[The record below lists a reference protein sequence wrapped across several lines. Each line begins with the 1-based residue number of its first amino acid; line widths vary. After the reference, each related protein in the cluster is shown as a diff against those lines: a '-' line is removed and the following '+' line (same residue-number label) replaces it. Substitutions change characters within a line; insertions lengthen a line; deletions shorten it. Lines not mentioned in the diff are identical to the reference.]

1 LSKIFISAEEEELE
15 NTIGIENVDISPL
28 HIKIHHVGGR
38 DGELGEFPLNAHFL
52 KDITFHIYDPD
63 ESCLPQV
70 EAICQSR
77 GLQFKLHPYIVDD
90 REGVAEFQI
99 NHCACTSSLLPPA
112 QFKDQQYSPLSLLG
126 DYLYKDAFLPVKTIE
141 APSITLDSIARD
153 ENCSVDV
160 LSIDTQGSELRV
172 LKGAAE
178 ELSKSTV
185 AVLSEVELHELYEG
199 QPLFGDIHSEMR
211 KRGFNFVQMFTREAR
226 VNYFRAG
233 IGFRGDG
240 MLMSADALFLRDP
253 DHVEAEA
260 ERPAEALWKL
270 AFIAMSFGYV
280 EYALDCIQR
289 ATSRSDSIDTTS
301 DGNPEYIRFLVDIWR
316 LYNSSP
322 YIPQPSFV
330 EMFTVEEAWRRFDAD
345 NPHAWTTFD
354 RDRVLR
360 SYFAGVN
367 IEEFQRTIP
376 SLLST
381 EETELEAL
389 LKSNGMEVVA
399 KVVQEK
405 RINHARMTVES
416 LGLGTKVGGSYHL
429 KIKEELERLGLV
441 SATDP
446 VLTPQEIQSESD
458 RLSRLSGW
466 EGGPSEGWQYP
477 FDLGH
482 GIVTRTYTEVQAELH
497 PWRRQVLLNNLD
509 PLFEGRYDQ
518 LSVLDLGACEGAMAL
533 ALWERGVRD
542 ITCVEARSSNA
553 EKAHFVFRVKNADI
567 RVVEQDVLSFL
578 EQDERSY
585 DIVLFM
591 GLLYHLLDPFL
602 LMNLTA
608 QRTKEVLAMETVL
621 AKPRDLAFDN
631 VEHYSPST
639 GGFFVRNDSALSST
653 AGLSDLELWP
663 NREGLELLLGEAG
676 FNEIYEMDYGSDPI
690 SWYETKQRV
699 MMLASRL

>member
-1 LSKIFISAEEEELE
+1 MEKCGPSERDGWQ
-15 NTIGIENVDISPL
+15 NTFRIEKMEKSPL
-28 HIKIHHVGGR
+28 HINIHHVGGR
-38 DGELGEFPLNAHFL
+38 DGEMGEFPLNAQFL
-52 KDITFHIYDPD
+52 EDVTFHIYDPD

-70 EAICQSR
+70 ETICQSR
-77 GLQFKLHPYIVDD
+77 GLHFKLHPYIVDD
-90 REGVAEFQI
+90 REGVAEFKI

-112 QFKDQQYSPLSLLG
+112 RFKDQQYSPLSLLG

-141 APSITLDSIARD
+141 APSITLDSIARNED
-153 ENCSVDV
+153 CPVDV

-172 LKGAAE
+172 LKGAAGQ
-178 ELSKSTV
+178 LSEATV

-211 KRGFNFVQMFTREAR
+211 ERGFNFMRMFTREAR

-260 ERPAEALWKL
+260 EFPVQALWKL
-270 AFIAMSFGYV
+270 AFIAMSFGYL

-289 ATSRSDSIDTTS
+289 ATSRPESIDLS
-301 DGNPEYIRFLVDIWR
+301 ADGNPQYVSFLAAVWQ
-316 LYNSSP
+316 LYKSSP

-330 EMFTVEEAWRRFDAD
+330 DMFTVEEAWRRFDAD

-354 RDRVLR
+354 RDRVLK

-367 IEEFQRTIP
+367 IEEFRRTMP
-376 SLLST
+376 ALLAVQD
-381 EETELEAL
+381 TELEAL
-389 LKSNGMEVVA
+389 LRSSDMEGVA
-399 KVVQEK
+399 DTVREK

-416 LGLGTKVGGSYHL
+416 LGLVTKVGGSYHL
-429 KIKEELERLGLV
+429 KIDQELERLGLAGAAASPF
-441 SATDP
+441 SAE
-446 VLTPQEIQSESD
+446 EIQAESD

-477 FDLGH
+477 FDLGY
-482 GIVTRTYTEVQAELH
+482 GIVTRTYTEVQSELH
-497 PWRRQVLLNNLD
+497 PWRRQVLLDNLD
-509 PLFEGRYDQ
+509 PLFMGRYDQ

-553 EKAHFVFRVKNADI
+553 EKARFVFKVKNADI
-567 RVVEQDVLSFL
+567 HVVEQNVLSFL
-578 EQDERSY
+578 EQEDRRY
-585 DIVLFM
+585 DLVLFM

-602 LMNLTA
+602 LVNLAA

-639 GGFFVRNDSALSST
+639 GGFFIRHDSALSST

-676 FNEIYEMDYGSDPI
+676 FNELCEMDYGSDPV

-699 MMLASRL
+699 MMLASRK